1 MKIIGIMASTDS
13 GVIGLNGKIPWRY
26 TNELEHFQKVTKGQT
41 VVMGRKTF
49 NEMENLKLLEERKS
63 VVFTRS
69 PLLLNKNAT
78 NIRFVNS
85 LNAFTKLNF
94 IQEKKIYMI
103 GGSEIAELFFKKN
116 MLEKFLL
123 TKIHKEYDGDTYF
136 PLSLIKEWRTEK
148 IIENKN
154 YNIYQYKPVTKINLP
169 PTKSSGYE
177 FGVNACLQ
185 KLKFSHLTQNPQ
197 NPSHPIL

>member
-26 TNELEHFQKVTKGQT
+26 TDELEHFQKVTKGQT

-49 NEMENLKLLEERKS
+49 NEMENLKLLEERKG

-69 PLLLNKNAT
+69 SLLLNKNAT

-94 IQEKKIYMI
+94 IQEKKY
-103 GGSEIAELFFKKN
+103 
-116 MLEKFLL
+116 
-123 TKIHKEYDGDTYF
+123 T
-136 PLSLIKEWRTEK
+136 
-148 IIENKN
+148 
-154 YNIYQYKPVTKINLP
+154 
-169 PTKSSGYE
+169 
-177 FGVNACLQ
+177 
-185 KLKFSHLTQNPQ
+185 
-197 NPSHPIL
+197 

>member
-26 TNELEHFQKVTKGQT
+26 TDELKHFQKVTKGQT

-49 NEMENLKLLEERKS
+49 NEMENLKLLEERKN
-63 VVFTRS
+63 VVFTRN
-69 PLLLNKNAT
+69 PLLLSKNAT

-85 LNAFTKLNF
+85 LNAFTKLDF

-103 GGSEIAELFFKKN
+103 GGSEIAELFLKNN

-154 YNIYQYKPVTKINLP
+154 YTIYQYKPITKI
-169 PTKSSGYE
+169 K
-177 FGVNACLQ
+177 
-185 KLKFSHLTQNPQ
+185 
-197 NPSHPIL
+197 